1 MSAPETCSEELGRCV
16 ILLMNVGLA
25 FGEACGAASLSVRFL
40 ATDYTMFLEPPF
52 LKNSL
57 R

>member
-1 MSAPETCSEELGRCV
+1 
-16 ILLMNVGLA
+16 MNLGLA
-25 FGEACGAASLSVRFL
+25 IGEACDAASLSVHFL
-40 ATDYTMFLEPPF
+40 ATDYTVFLAPPF

>member
-1 MSAPETCSEELGRCV
+1 
-16 ILLMNVGLA
+16 MNVGLA
-25 FGEACGAASLSVRFL
+25 FGEACYAASLSVHFL